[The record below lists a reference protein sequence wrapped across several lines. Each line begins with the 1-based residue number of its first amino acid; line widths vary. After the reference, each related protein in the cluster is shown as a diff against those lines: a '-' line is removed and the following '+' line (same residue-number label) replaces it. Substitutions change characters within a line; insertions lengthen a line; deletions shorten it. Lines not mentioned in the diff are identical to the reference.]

1 MPSCLMTSRRTSAT
15 VTLSMTWSRPR
26 TVMPLTTLV
35 PSPTSRDARSKACCD
50 SAALAAVPD
59 SMTPSPTPSM
69 RMSASGMRLLERGA
83 HAVEIARHRDVE
95 AGDLLAVGVEEKDVG
110 LPDGDADH
118 VDAAR
123 RADHRIGDLWV
134 GDQHVL
140 DVGRQVDGDR
150 LADAERN
157 EARGRLARRHL
168 DHRHVR
174 VGGASPGPPAP
185 GPRLRRV
192 PPVRRRGSDV
202 LIAMSPVS
210 PRLDHFG
217 VVIVPTPKRTTFTP
231 VRRLPAC
238 RLRLAVR
245 RSSRR

>member
-35 PSPTSRDARSKACCD
+35 PSPTSREARSKACCD
-50 SAALAAVPD
+50 SAALAARAGQHDAVAD
-59 SMTPSPTPSM
+59 AFDADVGV
-69 RMSASGMRLLERGA
+69 RHRLLERGA
-83 HAVEIARHRDVE
+83 HAVEVARDRDVE

-123 RADHRIGDLWV
+123 RADHRVGDLGI

-168 DHRHVR
+168 DHRHVPR
-174 VGGASPGPPAP
+174 VGRRHRGGRRQACACDECRQRGGADQVSC
-185 GPRLRRV
+185 V
-192 PPVRRRGSDV
+192 
-202 LIAMSPVS
+202 AMSPFPLTRSFRCRHRADAKTDDVHA
-210 PRLDHFG
+210 RCG
-217 VVIVPTPKRTTFTP
+217 
-231 VRRLPAC
+231 AC
-238 RLRLAVR
+238 PISLRLAAR
-245 RSSRR
+245 PASRR